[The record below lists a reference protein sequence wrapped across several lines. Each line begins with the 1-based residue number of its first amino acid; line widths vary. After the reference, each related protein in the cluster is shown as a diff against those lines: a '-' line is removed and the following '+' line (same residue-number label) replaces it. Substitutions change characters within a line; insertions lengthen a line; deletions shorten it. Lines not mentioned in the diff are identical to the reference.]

1 MAAGM
6 MGRRRRDC
14 RDVTGFLVQHKTCFD
29 TTVNP
34 RNVYRVCFDHQVT
47 ALTSTPHGADR
58 AMTPARPVGRV
69 ECCVGE
75 K

>member
-1 MAAGM
+1 MAAGV
-6 MGRRRRDC
+6 MGRRRRRRRRRRDC

-47 ALTSTPHGADR
+47 ALTSTPHGKCPTAYQS
-58 AMTPARPVGRV
+58 
-69 ECCVGE
+69 
-75 K
+75 